1 MPIFILVAVLCM
13 YGLRQVEPLLDG
25 TKNPSLT
32 VGLVAL
38 QILLVSLLALLL
50 SRLALARLGQPAKQQ
65 GRLGGLYRRLSLV
78 MHIALLVT
86 FCGDIYLAG
95 WADLASAAVQP
106 VSVLADELLVLC
118 PLLISWV
125 IVQILLYRLDR
136 AVRLRVRQDMRGRE
150 IWSRRRYLLFHIQ
163 AGVLPVL
170 IPLGL
175 LMGLIDFYLPSGTG
189 SQMSVVQTLLLILGV
204 GLIVLFTPVLI
215 RLAWG
220 CQALRTEPIRQ
231 RLEGV
236 GQTAGLRY
244 REILLWRTA
253 NTVANAAVMGFWGPL
268 RYLVITDALL
278 NEMSPEEVEAVFA
291 HEVGHIKSHH
301 LPYYGLFM
309 VGLNLLIYD
318 CLTLLGNYSTMFKE
332 GSAATAL
339 QFGLLAGGFFGLFGW
354 ISRRFERDA
363 DVWAIEHTGC
373 PDGYCQ
379 PGCPLYDLR
388 RAEESEQPQGPPADR
403 LCPLAVRCFAGALRR
418 IGDLN
423 AIPQQARS
431 WRHSSIGSRMNLLYR
446 LSSGPGELDRFRLV
460 IRVIKIS
467 LWIAAIGGLS
477 GAVLLNWWLG

>member
-1 MPIFILVAVLCM
+1 M

-25 TKNPSLT
+25 ATNPSLT
-32 VGLVAL
+32 VGLVVL
-38 QILLVSLLALLL
+38 QILLVSFLALLL
-50 SRLALARLGQPAKQQ
+50 SRLALARLGQPAEQQ

-78 MHIALLVT
+78 MHIVLLVM
-86 FCGDIYLAG
+86 FAGDIYLAG
-95 WADLASAAVQP
+95 WAALASAAVQP
-106 VSVLADELLVLC
+106 VSVLADELLILC

-125 IVQILLYRLDR
+125 IVQVLLYELDR
-136 AVRLRVRQDMRGRE
+136 EVRLRVWQDTGNRE

-175 LMGLIDFYLPSGTG
+175 LMGLVDILELINSYLPADRG
-189 SQMSVVQTLLLILGV
+189 SQISVVEALTLILGV
-204 GLIVLFTPVLI
+204 GLIFLFTPVLI

-236 GQTAGLRY
+236 GQTGGLRY

-278 NEMSPEEVEAVFA
+278 DEMDPEEVEAVFA
-291 HEVGHIKSHH
+291 HEVGHIKNHH
-301 LPYYGLFM
+301 LPYYGLFIL
-309 VGLNLLIYD
+309 GLILVIHD
-318 CLTLLGNYSTMFKE
+318 CLVLLGNYFAMPKE
-332 GSAATAL
+332 GSTAMVL
-339 QFGLLAGGFFGLFGW
+339 QSGLLAVGFFGLFGW

-373 PDGYCQ
+373 PDGCCQ

-388 RAEESEQPQGPPADR
+388 RTEEGEEPQGPPGDR

-418 IGDLN
+418 IGYLN

-460 IRVIKIS
+460 IRLIKIS

-477 GAVLLNWWLG
+477 GAVLLSRWLR